1 MVFGVSDNGLSISYS
16 TAGYADYLFSPRA
29 SQQRGVP
36 HTPDRDGVP
45 IFKVN
50 GCDMMDV
57 YDKTLQATRYSR
69 NYSAPSLILYR
80 ELRRRFG
87 HAATDRQTAYLDA
100 DAIVSLAESDVV
112 SSGIAQAVQLNALT
126 YYDAKTRFEEIG
138 KMVSLSCQIILSR
151 YSRFFDIAHFTGIM
165 KVRYSFD
172 VAVEEPKIISRDEM
186 LERVSQ
192 HMVLVPRLRDTLMS
206 NTGLQ
211 PQLSND
217 KREKREV
224 MRKHMTRVISEVMEK
239 DPKVVYIGEDV
250 EHGGYYLVTDGLVKK
265 FKGRVIDF
273 PPDETTLLG
282 AAMGISQ
289 VGLLPIIEI
298 PYAKYLDCGA
308 DMFYELAISNWLT
321 NKQRPN
327 GMVIR
332 IQGFDRG
339 RKSIIFTV
347 YHTCTGV
354 LSAFVLFSVWRKLP
368 YTQHDITRSSR
379 SGCGVL

>member
-1 MVFGVSDNGLSISYS
+1 MI
-16 TAGYADYLFSPRA
+16 
-29 SQQRGVP
+29 
-36 HTPDRDGVP
+36 
-45 IFKVN
+45 
-50 GCDMMDV
+50 
-57 YDKTLQATRYSR
+57 
-69 NYSAPSLILYR
+69 
-80 ELRRRFG
+80 
-87 HAATDRQTAYLDA
+87 
-100 DAIVSLAESDVV
+100 
-112 SSGIAQAVQLNALT
+112 
-126 YYDAKTRFEEIG
+126 
-138 KMVSLSCQIILSR
+138 
-151 YSRFFDIAHFTGIM
+151 

-172 VAVEEPKIISRDEM
+172 VAVEEPKIISRGEM

-192 HMVLVPRLRDTLMS
+192 HMVLVPRLRREALMS
-206 NTGLQ
+206 NAGLQ
-211 PQLSND
+211 PQSSKD

-224 MRKHMTRVISEVMEK
+224 MRKHMTRVIAEVMEK

-289 VGLLPIIEI
+289 VGLLPIVEI

-339 RKSIIFTV
+339 RWETTYPSEDEVMSFHDVRRFGDLGKDLIITYGNGVVTALQARRSLAERKVIGNENELDIIDAPYISDVPGGLRDALANKQYEKVLFCDV
-347 YHTCTGV
+347 CKEGPGSNV
-354 LSAFVLFSVWRKLP
+354 LSSTIMALKKQGILPAKWDFVAAPRTYNPLGNTVTFLNEE
-368 YTQHDITRSSR
+368 DIIGAYMTLR
-379 SGCGVL
+379 G